1 MVLKRA
7 ILYFRTSGEVG
18 KANRGFGLADQKAD
32 CEKYCNQNG
41 LEIVNSFCDDGVS
54 GSDEYLGKSHALLE
68 MLSSLNGDDLVIVT
82 KNSDR
87 ICGRG
92 EYRAAWVRREIVKSG
107 HQLVCADQP
116 DYDIY
121 SDDPTSVMMQ
131 KIIDAVAIFEKMN
144 IALRL
149 AKSRR
154 QKVKKTH
161 QRAAGKAPFGYR
173 WENKKLVIDDA
184 EAPAVRE
191 IFKMAVAGFSCRA
204 IAERISSE
212 YLVKMN
218 GPRVNW
224 ILKNEAYLGKMKYG
238 ATEAMNESLALI
250 PKVTF
255 GKARAGL
262 RRRKK

>member
-1 MVLKRA
+1 MLEKRA

-18 KANRGFGLADQKAD
+18 KSNRGFGLADQKAD
-32 CEKYCNQNG
+32 CERYCNDNG

-54 GSDEYLGKSHALLE
+54 GADEHLEKSHALLE

-82 KNSDR
+82 KHSDR

-107 HQLVCADQP
+107 HQLVCVDQP

-121 SDDPTSVMMQ
+121 STNPTSVLMA
-131 KIIDAVAIFEKMN
+131 KLIDAVAIFEKMN

-154 QKVKKTH
+154 QKVLKTH
-161 QRAAGKAPFGYR
+161 QRAAGRAPFGYG
-173 WENKKLVIDDA
+173 WENKKLVIDAD
-184 EAPAVRE
+184 EASAVRE
-191 IFKMAVAGFSCRA
+191 IFKLAVEGLSCRV

-212 YLVKMN
+212 SVKMN

-224 ILKNEAYLGKMKYG
+224 ILKNEAYIGKMKYG
-238 ATEAMNESLALI
+238 STEAVNESLALI

-255 GKARAGL
+255 GKAGAGL
-262 RRRKK
+262 KRRKK